1 MPSSSHNY
9 SGCGK
14 KAILGMVGS
23 YLGVSLDKDLALA
36 ECEAREALP
45 GCWDRFQ
52 VLLLPL
58 ASSSASLI
66 F

>member
-1 MPSSSHNY
+1 MPSPSHNY

-36 ECEAREALP
+36 QCEAREALP
-45 GCWDRFQ
+45 GCWHRFQ
-52 VLLLPL
+52 VLLML
-58 ASSSASLI
+58 
-66 F
+66 